1 MDNEEA
7 ERRRKRLKQMRDEL
21 PDASSLNEESEGAEM
36 LAFAKQ
42 LKEQKDKR
50 TKQYS
55 IIKNLFEDP
64 LTFDLDK
71 QIIPTSSTLEEI
83 SARQKEVQYRIDIL
97 KSILEIAEAEMQLLS
112 QAIQS
117 KIENPENKSE

>member
-1 MDNEEA
+1 
-7 ERRRKRLKQMRDEL
+7 
-21 PDASSLNEESEGAEM
+21 M
-36 LAFAKQ
+36 LAFVNT

-50 TKQYS
+50 TKQFS
-55 IIKNLFEDP
+55 IVKQLFDNP

-71 QIIPTSSTLEEI
+71 QVIPTSSSAEEI
-83 SARQKEVQYRIDIL
+83 TARQKDLKYRIDML

-117 KIENPENKSE
+117 KSEGSNTQTKD